1 MYLMNNY
8 GKENI
13 YIFILF
19 FGLTNSDLKTVNFK
33 DIYLKLGK
41 HFKEVIYW
49 REWIKIF
56 QKILKFSF
64 Q

>member
-19 FGLTNSDLKTVNFK
+19 FGLTNRDLKTVNFK

-41 HFKEVIYW
+41 HFKEVIY
-49 REWIKIF
+49 
-56 QKILKFSF
+56 
-64 Q
+64 